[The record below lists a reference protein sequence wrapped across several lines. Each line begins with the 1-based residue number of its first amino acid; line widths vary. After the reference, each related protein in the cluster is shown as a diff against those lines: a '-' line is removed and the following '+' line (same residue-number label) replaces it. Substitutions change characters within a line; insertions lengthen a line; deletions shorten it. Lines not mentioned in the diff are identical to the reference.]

1 MSSVEVTAADVI
13 AARELLADLQS
24 PTEESVQKLAES
36 IARLR
41 AVSTGV
47 PHAALGLA
55 LNAVMNAKV
64 EAYRAGHNAAATLVI
79 KWLEGI
85 LAAARNVTPE
95 SPRDEVEKAVMVQ
108 LLESM
113 AENLKLVLFN
123 RVKKEDLS

>member
-1 MSSVEVTAADVI
+1 MSAVEVTAADVI
-13 AARELLADLQS
+13 AARELLSDLQS
-24 PTEESVQKLAES
+24 PSEESVQQLAES

-41 AVSTGV
+41 SVSTGV

-55 LNAVMNAKV
+55 LNAVMKSKI

-85 LAAARNVTPE
+85 LTAARGVVPE
-95 SPRDEVEKAVMVQ
+95 SPRDEVEKLVMVQ

-113 AENLKLVLFN
+113 VENIKNVLFR